1 MNENTLHFL
10 NKFYNLLYDNIER
23 NKKLENNSVFISL
36 LKIKTLTPRQKIL
49 RESSKSSSDIPT
61 DVIKTL
67 LSEKLVQS
75 SDEIEKYTITA
86 KGIWTVEK
94 EREILN
100 EESLM
105 SFIDSEYFI
114 IGEKIK
120 PITDREKVILFGMI
134 AARTFSKDSLIDLKR
149 DNYQDTWMQIF
160 DMSYE
165 KLKSLKIIKEAKDEL
180 LGSSKTEP
188 NVVNLIRHNIYL
200 TRKIKGLYHTTNKM
214 QYYLDISDGDQISH
228 QKLSYLLWQIF
239 QGNLAKDSIDDV
251 MNFCKKISNMGI
263 FVFDMNTHIFS
274 MPKYDLVL
282 EDCIKDSIISKR
294 KWEKM

>member
-10 NKFYNLLYDNIER
+10 IKFYDILYDNIER
-23 NKKLENNSVFISL
+23 NKKLDHKSVLISL

-61 DVIKTL
+61 DVLKIL

-75 SDEIEKYTITA
+75 GDEIDKYTITS
-86 KGIWTVEK
+86 KGIFTVEK
-94 EREILN
+94 EKEILN
-100 EESLM
+100 EDSLM

-134 AARTFSKDSLIDLKR
+134 AARTLSKDSLIDLR
-149 DNYQDTWMQIF
+149 QDNSQDTWMQIF

-165 KLKSLKIIKEAKDEL
+165 KLKSLNIIKEAKDEL
-180 LGSSKTEP
+180 LGNSKTEH

-200 TRKIKGLYHTTNKM
+200 TRKIKGYYHTTNKM
-214 QYYLDISDGDQISH
+214 QYYLDISDGDQISR
-228 QKLSYLLWQIF
+228 QKLSYLFWQIF
-239 QGNLAKDSIDDV
+239 QGNLAKDSIDDI
-251 MNFCKKISNMGI
+251 MTFCKKISNMGI
-263 FVFDMNTHIFS
+263 YVFNMNTHIFS

>member
-180 LGSSKTEP
+180 LGNSKTEP

-239 QGNLAKDSIDDV
+239 QGYLAKDSIDDV

>member
-10 NKFYNLLYDNIER
+10 NKFYNFLYDTIER
-23 NKKLENNSVFISL
+23 NKKLEKNSVLISL
-36 LKIKTLTPRQKIL
+36 LKIKTLTPRQQIL
-49 RESSKSSSDIPT
+49 RESSKSPSDIPLEAL
-61 DVIKTL
+61 KTL
-67 LSEKLVQS
+67 LSEKLIQS
-75 SDEIEKYTITA
+75 SDEIDKYTITA

-94 EREILN
+94 EKEILN

-105 SFIDSEYFI
+105 SFIDSEYFV
-114 IGEKIK
+114 IGEKTK

-134 AARTFSKDSLIDLKR
+134 AARTFSNDSLIDLKQ
-149 DNYQDTWMQIF
+149 DNSQDTWMQIF
-160 DMSYE
+160 DLSYE
-165 KLKSLKIIKEAKDEL
+165 KLKALKIIKEAKEEL
-180 LGSSKTEP
+180 LGNSKTEH

-200 TRKIKGLYHTTNKM
+200 TRKIKGLYHTTKKM
-214 QYYLDISDGDQISH
+214 QYYLDISDGDQISS
-228 QKLSYLLWQIF
+228 QKLSYLFWQIF

-251 MNFCKKISNMGI
+251 MTFCKKISSMGI
-263 FVFDMNTHIFS
+263 YVFNMNTHIFS